1 LNARIAASNGMLD
14 RPLVEFERCSAVA
27 YGGVLLLLPFL
38 ENQGFFSYR
47 EHYKELS
54 GYYYQ
59 DQVFLL
65 CAFMYLC
72 RISNPE
78 QLKTIAPG
86 EYGKLL
92 GLDRIPET
100 NCLRKKLSQINDQN
114 NAAAWS
120 SHLSSQWIENENPDF
135 FYVDGH
141 TQIYYGDQATLGK
154 KYVARQK
161 LCMPGVSDYYVN
173 DGSGLPFFYVRGEL
187 NEKLLEMLKSQI
199 IPRLLKEVPSRYSET
214 QLEDNPKQ
222 ALFTIVMDREG
233 WQPDWF
239 IELWETHRIAILT
252 YRKHVKGDW
261 DQNVFV
267 TRNVK
272 LKNGEI
278 TAMQLAEKDTEIQG
292 HTFRE
297 IRKLSAGDH
306 QTSIITTNSL
316 LTIEEAASTMF
327 ARWSQ
332 ENFFRYMRQN
342 YDLDRLYTYQTNP
355 LKEDLIVVNPVY
367 AQLSHKIKKQR
378 EKTSRLKAKL
388 MESIFENTLE
398 PLETTPAH
406 NHKQQKLKELILIA
420 EEETNQLIAEREK
433 HKPKIK
439 LKEMP
444 EATRYNKL
452 EQESKLVQNLIKM
465 ICYRA
470 ETAFASQLAPH
481 FKQSANQIRELVK
494 SIITL
499 NCDITPDKKEN
510 TLTITLYSLPNPRAN
525 QALANSLDLINNTQ
539 TLFPG
544 TPLKLVFQQNSTS

>member
-1 LNARIAASNGMLD
+1 MLV
-14 RPLVEFERCSAVA
+14 RPVVEFDRCSAVA

-47 EHYKELS
+47 EYYKELS

-114 NAAAWS
+114 KASAWS
-120 SHLSSQWIENENPDF
+120 SHLSSQWIENESPDF

-154 KYVARQK
+154 KYISRQK

-199 IPRLLKEVPSRYSET
+199 IPRLLKEVPCRYSEKE
-214 QLEDNPKQ
+214 LEDNPKQ
-222 ALFTIVMDREG
+222 ARFTIVMDREG
-233 WQPDWF
+233 WQPEWF
-239 IELWETHRIAILT
+239 IELWKTHRIAVLT
-252 YRKHVKGDW
+252 YRKNVKDEW
-261 DQNVFV
+261 DLNVFA

-278 TAMQLAEKDTEIQG
+278 SAMLLAEKDTEIQG

-297 IRKLSAGDH
+297 IRKLSEGGH
-306 QTSIITTNSL
+306 QTSIVTTNRL
-316 LTIEEAASTMF
+316 LNIQEAASHMF

-355 LKEDLIVVNPVY
+355 LKEDLIVVNPIY

-378 EKTSRLKAKL
+378 EKTARLKAKL
-388 MESIFENTLE
+388 MESIFENTSE
-398 PLETTPAH
+398 PLETTPVQ
-406 NHKQQKLKELILIA
+406 NHKQQKIKELILKA
-420 EEETNQLIAEREK
+420 EEETNQLIVEREE

-470 ETAFASQLAPH
+470 ETAFANQLAPH

-525 QALANSLDLINNTQ
+525 QALANCLDLINQTQ

-544 TPLKLVFQQNSTS
+544 TSLKLIFQQNNTS

>member
-1 LNARIAASNGMLD
+1 MLAG
-14 RPLVEFERCSAVA
+14 PVVAFEHCSAVA

-47 EHYKELS
+47 DHYKELG
-54 GYYYQ
+54 GYYYL

-65 CAFMYLC
+65 SAFMYLC

-100 NCLRKKLSQINDQN
+100 NCLRKKLGQVNNQN
-114 NAAAWS
+114 KADAWS
-120 SHLSSQWIENENPDF
+120 SSLSSQWIEKENPDF

-141 TQIYYGDQATLGK
+141 TQIYYGSQATLGK
-154 KYVARQK
+154 KYIARQK

-187 NEKLLEMLKSQI
+187 NEKLLEMLKNQI
-199 IPRLLKEVPSRYSET
+199 IPRLLKEAPCRYSE
-214 QLEDNPKQ
+214 QEMKDNPDL
-222 ALFTIVMDREG
+222 ARFTIVMDREG
-233 WQPDWF
+233 WQPEWF
-239 IELWETHRIAILT
+239 VELWKTHRIAILT
-252 YRKHVKGDW
+252 YRKHSKDDW
-261 DQNVFV
+261 AEKEFTAQ
-267 TRNVK
+267 NVK
-272 LKNGEI
+272 LQNGEV
-278 TAMQLAEKDTEIQG
+278 TLMHLAEKDTEIQG
-292 HTFRE
+292 HVFRE
-297 IRKLSAGDH
+297 IRKLAESSH
-306 QTSIITTNSL
+306 QTSIVTTNRIIS
-316 LTIEEAASTMF
+316 IQEAASRMF

-332 ENFFRYMRQN
+332 ENYFRYMRQN

-355 LKEDLIVVNPVY
+355 LKEDLMVVNPAY
-367 AQLSHKIKKQR
+367 SKLSHQIKKQN
-378 EKTSRLKAKL
+378 EKISRLKAKL
-388 MESIFENTLE
+388 LESILENTSE
-398 PLETTPAH
+398 PLETTPVH
-406 NHKQQKLKELILIA
+406 NHKQLKLKELIGKA
-420 EEETNQLIAEREK
+420 GEEVDQLKAEREK

-452 EQESKLVQNLIKM
+452 EQESKLIQNLIKM

-470 ETAFASQLAPH
+470 ETAFANQLAPH

-499 NCDITPDKKEN
+499 PCDITPDKTTN
-510 TLTITLYSLPNPRAN
+510 TLTINLYSLSNPRAN
-525 QALANSLDLINNTQ
+525 KALADCLQLINQTQ

-544 TPLKLVFQQNSTS
+544 TTLTLLFQQNNPL